1 MATQHRAKKRF
12 GQNFLSD
19 PGIIQRII
27 QSINPKPGQRLI
39 EIGPG
44 LGALTCPILKIVGE
58 MDVIE
63 LDRDIVPKLQLNCGL
78 DYSTEKKLR
87 IHNIDVLNFDFNS
100 LTADQ
105 HLRLVGNLPYNISTP
120 LLFHIFNHAHNI
132 EDMHFMLQKEVVD
145 RMAATPGSKR
155 YGRLSIMTQYHCEVE
170 PLFDVAPGS
179 FNPPP
184 KVKSSI
190 VRLIPHAKKPV
201 TVTDYLQF
209 AHIVNQAFSLRRK
222 TMRNALKTIISEQG
236 LNDCDIDP
244 TKRPETIS
252 LKEFATISDYISEH
266 PEESE

>member
-1 MATQHRAKKRF
+1 MSKAGSHKPRKRF
-12 GQNFLSD
+12 GQNFLHD
-19 PGIIQRII
+19 QNVIQNIVYAI
-27 QSINPKPGQRLI
+27 APQDNQTLV

-44 LGALTCPILKIVGE
+44 QGAITRLLLEHCKRLHVIEIDRDLVRHLKIQFPANE
-58 MDVIE
+58 
-63 LDRDIVPKLQLNCGL
+63 KLL
-78 DYSTEKKLR
+78 

-100 LTADQ
+100 LTGDQ

-145 RMAATPGSKR
+145 RMAASPGSKR
-155 YGRLSIMTQYHCEVE
+155 YGRLSIMTQYHCGVE

-190 VRLIPHAKKPV
+190 VRLIPHTKKPV
-201 TVTDYLQF
+201 TVADYPQF

-236 LNDCDIDP
+236 LIDCDIDP

-252 LKEFATISDYISEH
+252 LKEFAKISDYISEH

>member
-1 MATQHRAKKRF
+1 MSKAGNHKPRKRF
-12 GQNFLSD
+12 GQNFLHD
-19 PGIIQRII
+19 QNVIQNIVYAI
-27 QSINPKPGQRLI
+27 APQDDQTLV

-44 LGALTCPILKIVGE
+44 QGAITRLLLEHCKQLHVIEIDRDLVRHLKIQFPANE
-58 MDVIE
+58 
-63 LDRDIVPKLQLNCGL
+63 KLL
-78 DYSTEKKLR
+78 